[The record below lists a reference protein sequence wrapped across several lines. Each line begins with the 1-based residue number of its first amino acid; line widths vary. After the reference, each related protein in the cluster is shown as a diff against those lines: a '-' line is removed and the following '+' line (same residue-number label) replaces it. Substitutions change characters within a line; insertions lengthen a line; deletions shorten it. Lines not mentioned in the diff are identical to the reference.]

1 MADFAGLISEIKM
14 KQGASKSAVIGF
26 GGSYGGMIASWFR
39 MKYPHLV
46 DGVIAASAPIW
57 SYLGEVPEVDSGFF
71 AKGTTYDASEAGG
84 SSKNCIANVKQV
96 WQALKQLGSTKEG
109 EMSMHSE

>member
-1 MADFAGLISEIKM
+1 
-14 KQGASKSAVIGF
+14 
-26 GGSYGGMIASWFR
+26 
-39 MKYPHLV
+39 
-46 DGVIAASAPIW
+46 
-57 SYLGEVPEVDSGFF
+57 VDSGFF

>member
-14 KQGASKSAVIGF
+14 QRGAKKSAVIGF
-26 GGSYGGMIASWFR
+26 GGSYGGMIGSWFR

-71 AKGTTYDASEAGG
+71 AKVTTYDASATGG
-84 SSKNCIANVKQV
+84 SSSNCISNVKHGCNT
-96 WQALKQLGSTKEG
+96 LKILGATDQGG
-109 EMSMHSE
+109 EVLD